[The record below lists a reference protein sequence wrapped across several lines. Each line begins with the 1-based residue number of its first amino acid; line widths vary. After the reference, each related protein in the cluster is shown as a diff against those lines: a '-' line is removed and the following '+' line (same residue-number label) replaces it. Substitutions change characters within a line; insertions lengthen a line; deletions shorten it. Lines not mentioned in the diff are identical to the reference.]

1 MISKSEDKDYNDL
14 NSDSTSPTSLSTLN
28 SNPMAYTIKQTVV
41 SGHTF
46 SISNRYDF
54 TNCRILG
61 RGSYGVVSQAI
72 DTLTKQRLAI
82 KRIRPYANDEWDGR
96 HTLREIRLMKLLSNH
111 PNVCGIIFV
120 SLNVLSN
127 LMLYLGHNALR
138 VVIVSRK
145 DGALH
150 GHGGKLTNIPL
161 NIFVV
166 C

>member
-1 MISKSEDKDYNDL
+1 MISSKSEDKSYKTEV
-14 NSDSTSPTSLSTLN
+14 SDSTTPTSLSTLN
-28 SNPMAYTIKQTVV
+28 SNTNPMAYTIKQTVV

-111 PNVCGIIFV
+111 PNVR
-120 SLNVLSN
+120 S
-127 LMLYLGHNALR
+127 
-138 VVIVSRK
+138 
-145 DGALH
+145 
-150 GHGGKLTNIPL
+150 
-161 NIFVV
+161 
-166 C
+166 